1 MADSPQVH
9 DLQPV
14 SNNACARN
22 PSSGNL
28 ITPSSTPS
36 AAVSSSPTPV
46 NFTHVITW
54 WQKFLIVEAIGWSG
68 HWSTQVASILG
79 KSIDTCEI
87 CLWRRSQTWHCYW
100 SLSTMGDTR
109 LNVILFAP
117 LFSFDWRYYVLSR
130 PYCFYSWRS
139 FRRNSF
145 ITMIHG
151 QQRKNHY

>member
-1 MADSPQVH
+1 MICNQFPITPVPGILLPVTWLPRPVPQVLLFRL
-9 DLQPV
+9 LQHWWTSLMLFLSNLMTKV
-14 SNNACARN
+14 SYC
-22 PSSGNL
+22 G
-28 ITPSSTPS
+28 
-36 AAVSSSPTPV
+36 
-46 NFTHVITW
+46 
-54 WQKFLIVEAIGWSG
+54 
-68 HWSTQVASILG
+68 STQVASILG

-87 CLWRRSQTWHCYW
+87 CLWRRSQTWQCYW